1 MKRWRAVCLSF
12 PPARQAVLA
21 DLVENGWNGRVV
33 SPGDIDQL
41 AAAMDE
47 LARDAELR
55 SLMGQRSRERI
66 EQYSPEAWAAGM
78 ASAVLP
84 HGRRA
89 A

>member
-1 MKRWRAVCLSF
+1 MFSA
-12 PPARQAVLA
+12 
-21 DLVENGWNGRVV
+21 
-33 SPGDIDQL
+33 GDVGQL
-41 AAAMDE
+41 TCAMDE

-84 HGRRA
+84 HRRHA